1 MGQFTMDAGSLATQ
15 ATSTGMGMLAGAIL
29 GKSQDRRQYKQAQK
43 MQSLQI
49 AGNKELTDYNAAKQ
63 LQMWKDTSYGAQKE
77 QMEKAGIN
85 PALMYGMGGG
95 GGQSNA
101 VSAGNVSGG
110 QGTQTGGEMQAMM
123 GMGMQM
129 QLLEAQ
135 KRNIDADTANKK
147 AQTQDTLGSANL
159 KELETTLNA
168 ALQMHDE
175 EGKLQEGITGSVAFK
190 ERSQGLKKTV
200 IETVFTGN
208 EDDRQK
214 AMNSAKLGEIAA
226 EIDLM
231 KKKGM
236 TEVQMVE
243 NLKKS
248 GELMQMELDWNKI
261 GLTKDTLKQVLLGLL
276 KGLVK

>member
-1 MGQFTMDAGSLATQ
+1 MPILEQLGMQAATGAVGGIMGLG
-15 ATSTGMGMLAGAIL
+15 LAGM
-29 GKSQDRRQYKQAQK
+29 QDKRQYKQQEK
-43 MQSLQI
+43 MQKLQI
-49 AGNKELTDYNAAKQ
+49 QGQKELTDYNAMKQ

-77 QMEKAGIN
+77 QMKLAGIN

-95 GGQSNA
+95 GGQSSN
-101 VSAGNVSGG
+101 VNSGSVSGG
-110 QGTQTGGEMQAMM
+110 GGPSTGGEAQAMM
-123 GMGMQM
+123 GMAMQM
-129 QLLEAQ
+129 ALLKAQ
-135 KRNIDADTANKK
+135 KDNIEADTTNKK

-159 KELETTLNA
+159 KELETALNA
-168 ALQMHDE
+168 ALQMHDA
-175 EGKLQEGITGSVAFK
+175 EGKIQEDITGSVAFK
-190 ERSQGLKKTV
+190 ERAQGLKKTV
-200 IETVFTGN
+200 VETVFTGN

-214 AMNSAKLGEIAA
+214 AMNSAKLGEIAQ

-243 NLKKS
+243 NLKKT

>member
-1 MGQFTMDAGSLATQ
+1 MPILEQLGMQAATGAVGGLMGLGLG
-15 ATSTGMGMLAGAIL
+15 GM
-29 GKSQDRRQYKQAQK
+29 QDRRQYKQQEK
-43 MQSLQI
+43 MQKLQI
-49 AGNKELTDYNAAKQ
+49 QGQKELTDYNAMKQ

-77 QMEKAGIN
+77 QMKLAGIN

-95 GGQSNA
+95 GGQSSN
-101 VSAGNVSGG
+101 VNSGSVSGG
-110 QGTQTGGEMQAMM
+110 GGPSTGGEMQGMM
-123 GMGMQM
+123 GMAMQM
-129 QLLEAQ
+129 ALLKAQ
-135 KRNIDADTANKK
+135 KDNIEQDTDTKK
-147 AQTQDTLGSANL
+147 AQELETLEKANL
-159 KELETTLNA
+159 KSLEVALEG
-168 ALQMHDE
+168 ALQMYSETGEHMPD
-175 EGKLQEGITGSVAFK
+175 ITGTVRFK
-190 ERSQGLKKTV
+190 ERAQQLKKITV
-200 IETVFTGN
+200 ETVFTGN

-236 TEVQMVE
+236 SEVQILE